1 MNYKYHFF
9 DDYSEGAHPYI
20 LDALVRTNLQQEE
33 GYSADSFSMQAEKLI
48 QTQMNRANAQIHF
61 VATGTQANIVCLA
74 SLLKPYESV
83 IAVDSGHI
91 NVFEVGAIEATGHK
105 VHSLPAQAGKLT
117 PQMVQTLVEST
128 NFDQM
133 VKPKVVYISQT
144 TEVGSIYT
152 KKELEALSKV
162 CKNHDL
168 YFYIDGARLGHA
180 LMSEQADFNLQDIA
194 NLADMF
200 YIGGTKNGGLIG
212 EAIVIPNISLQPE
225 FRRHLRQRGAL
236 LAKARSVSI
245 QFVEFFKNNLYFE
258 NAKHA
263 NQMAKQLAQGIKAC
277 GYTFEAEVVTNQ
289 LFVHLPNNII
299 EKLKPLY
306 GFHIWGKSS
315 LNDHT
320 VIRLVT
326 SWATPETAVQGFIED
341 LNKFIEGNNV

>member
-9 DDYSEGAHPYI
+9 DDYSEGAHPNI
-20 LDALVRTNLQQEE
+20 LDALVRSNLQQEE
-33 GYSADSFSMQAEKLI
+33 GYSADSFSAQATQLL
-48 QTQMNRANAQIHF
+48 QTHMNQPHAAIHF

-117 PQMVQTLVEST
+117 PEMVQTLVVST

-144 TEVGSIYT
+144 TEIGSIYT
-152 KKELEALSKV
+152 KKELEALSQV
-162 CKNHDL
+162 CKQHDL
-168 YFYIDGARLGHA
+168 YFYMDGARLGHA
-180 LMSEQADFNLQDIA
+180 LMSEHADFTLQDIA
-194 NLADMF
+194 NFADMF

-212 EAIVIPNISLQPE
+212 EAIVIPNINLQPE

-263 NQMAKQLAQGIKAC
+263 NLMAKQLAQGIKAC
-277 GYTFEAEVVTNQ
+277 SYTFEAGVVTNQ
-289 LFVHLPNNII
+289 LFVHLPNKVL

-306 GFHIWGKSS
+306 GFHIWGNSS

-320 VIRLVT
+320 IIRLVT
-326 SWATPETAVQGFIED
+326 SWSTPETAVQEFLQD
-341 LNKFIEGNNV
+341 VNNYR